1 MNDNLFDYKT
11 YFRSPDS
18 GPILLTTK
26 KKIYNFESGNV
37 VKPTEMLS
45 DLISFGSKTL
55 N

>member
-26 KKIYNFESGNV
+26 KKKYIISN
-37 VKPTEMLS
+37 PAML
-45 DLISFGSKTL
+45 
-55 N
+55 